1 MYTVSSSFSSGFG
14 GNPNLSLASTMGNC
28 IRRRFHD
35 STPESED
42 VPEPP
47 PSPVPDEKDREI
59 DYLKLKV
66 RSQEM
71 EMALKDQEIMWL
83 KEEAN
88 HWKELYYDKIY
99 LA

>member
-1 MYTVSSSFSSGFG
+1 
-14 GNPNLSLASTMGNC
+14 MGNC
-28 IRRRFHD
+28 IRRRLHD
-35 STPESED
+35 STPESEA

-71 EMALKDQEIMWL
+71 EIAQKDQEIMWL

-88 HWKELYYDKIY
+88 HWKELHYDKIY
-99 LA
+99 LV